1 MVWLAS
7 LEADNE
13 QAPPS
18 LLVAELQGFLEI
30 VGLLL
35 GNLDQARRLQPL
47 RLGSPPEGI
56 EVSDDHI
63 RAETVVTE

>member
-1 MVWLAS
+1 MAECDTPVDERMVWLAS

-35 GNLDQARRLQPL
+35 GNLDQAR
-47 RLGSPPEGI
+47 
-56 EVSDDHI
+56 
-63 RAETVVTE
+63 